1 MNHDQLPE
9 LSPDLKSLAADVAS
23 LTPAG
28 GILNRD
34 ELLYRAGWAACASSS
49 DSTNPQMFNN
59 ARAVSLKPTKSG
71 RDQCLMWLWPLST
84 AGLLMLAATLGI
96 TLAMRAPEV
105 PVVYVEQPGGVPP
118 QPSKAFTGQSAAN
131 HRDAR
136 SEGAA
141 SFGSQFPSTVPVV
154 RRTLF
159 HPGANYLSLR
169 ERVLT
174 YGVDM
179 LPTGDS
185 SALHGESDSVSNS
198 RYAALLDELRG
209 G

>member
-1 MNHDQLPE
+1 
-9 LSPDLKSLAADVAS
+9 
-23 LTPAG
+23 
-28 GILNRD
+28 
-34 ELLYRAGWAACASSS
+34 
-49 DSTNPQMFNN
+49 
-59 ARAVSLKPTKSG
+59 
-71 RDQCLMWLWPLST
+71 
-84 AGLLMLAATLGI
+84 
-96 TLAMRAPEV
+96 
-105 PVVYVEQPGGVPP
+105 
-118 QPSKAFTGQSAAN
+118 
-131 HRDAR
+131 
-136 SEGAA
+136 
-141 SFGSQFPSTVPVV
+141 VPVV

-159 HPGANYLSLR
+159 HPGANDLSLR